1 MVSITNLQALP
12 QASGIYKVV
21 NAVGLVIYIGQ
32 AKDIHARWNNGHHKL
47 SDILADYGTD
57 AFIQWVLMPEWLLNR
72 AEFAAIS
79 FHQPKLNKKRPPV
92 V

>member
-1 MVSITNLQALP
+1 MLSITNLQALP
-12 QASGIYKVV
+12 KASGIYKVV
-21 NAVGLVIYIGQ
+21 DAEGCVIYIGQ
-32 AKDIHARWNNGHHKL
+32 AKNIHTRWNNGHHKL
-47 SDILADYGTD
+47 SDILAECGTN
-57 AFIQWVLMPEWLLNR
+57 AFIQWVLVPGWLLNR